1 MTPTEPRPTRIRLR
15 YTKLGKVRFLSHR
28 DVASVWERVIRR
40 ARLPI
45 AYSEGFSPRPRM
57 HFGLALSVAHESVDE
72 YIDID
77 LRDEVS
83 LDGLAD
89 QLSELLPHGI
99 DVLAVAEIARSA
111 ESLQGEVDQV
121 TWQFTMPGVSTVEL
135 TDRVA
140 EWLARESVD
149 VSIIR
154 KGKPTTADVR
164 AVVDEL
170 LVVEPTDDDDDATPA
185 GARLVAVMSTRPRSI
200 RPAEFLAS
208 FDPPLVEGRVR
219 RLAQIILTD
228 GVAGS
233 PLPTPHPTSA
243 LPVSG

>member
-1 MTPTEPRPTRIRLR
+1 MTPADPRPTRIRLR
-15 YTKLGKVRFLSHR
+15 YTKLGKIRFLSHR

-57 HFGLALSVAHESVDE
+57 HFGLALSVAHESIDE

-89 QLSELLPHGI
+89 QLSELLPNGI
-99 DVLAVAEIARSA
+99 DVLAVAEIPRSA

-121 TWQFTMPGVSTVEL
+121 TWQFTLPGVSTAEL
-135 TDRVA
+135 TGRVT
-140 EWLARESVD
+140 EWLARETVD

-164 AVVDEL
+164 AVVDD
-170 LVVEPTDDDDDATPA
+170 LVVLEPIDDQGTPA

-233 PLPTPHPTSA
+233 PLPTQHPTTA